1 MPTRA
6 EGLGLSVN
14 SPCTAEWDS
23 MAGNEQVRFC
33 THCEKSVHN
42 LSAMTRKDALRF
54 VRANAAGLCVRFY
67 SDPRGRTVHTNDG
80 PLYRITRRA
89 SRVAAGAFGA
99 AVALGATML
108 AQTPRGGQDAAA
120 VRLDTREGASMT
132 GTILGPS
139 GAVVAGASVFVYNT
153 KTGEAKTATT
163 DEGGVYRFESL
174 TPGPFTVMFSA
185 EGFERERVEK
195 VELHMGVEQRQDA
208 ILALPGMKPARIVET
223 AEEEEEQEA
232 DDGNAPRPTGE
243 GEVSKPAEA
252 SSSPEEITEAPL
264 ALEVETP
271 EQEGETRVETLV
283 VTTGAVMI
291 RIPENPLVKA
301 VFERDAR
308 AAKHLIALG
317 ADVNVLDKE
326 ADTTALMQ
334 AVSNNDAEM
343 VSALLSA
350 GADVNMKDGD
360 GDTALTR
367 LGGGATVAM
376 VRSLRAAGG
385 KVNHKNQYGST
396 PLINAAENDAPDVLK
411 ELIESGAKVNAK
423 TKPGRTALME
433 AVQYG
438 LIENVKV
445 LLNAGAD
452 VNVKDK
458 EGETALKLAKELA
471 TIYSEESGEG
481 EELSPSE
488 RAKRIKEAEESDET
502 KMSKK
507 LVALLVAYGA
517 IEE

>member
-1 MPTRA
+1 MPTPA
-6 EGLGLSVN
+6 EGLSLSVN

-23 MAGNEQVRFC
+23 MVGNEQVRFC

-54 VRANAAGLCVRFY
+54 VRANAAGVCVRFY
-67 SDPRGRTVHTNDG
+67 SGPRGRTVHTNDS

-99 AVALGATML
+99 AVALGATVL
-108 AQTPRGGQDAAA
+108 AQTPQGRQDAAA
-120 VRLDTREGASMT
+120 VRLDTREGASLT

-153 KTGEAKTATT
+153 KTGETKTAMT

-174 TPGPFTVMFSA
+174 TPGPFAVMFSA

-195 VELHMGVEQRQDA
+195 VELQMGVEQRQDA
-208 ILALPGMKPARIVET
+208 ILALPGTKPARIVET
-223 AEEEEEQEA
+223 AEEEEEEEA
-232 DDGNAPRPTGE
+232 DDGNASRPTRE
-243 GEVSKPAEA
+243 GEESKPAEA
-252 SSSPEEITEAPL
+252 EASPEEITEAPL
-264 ALEVETP
+264 SD
-271 EQEGETRVETLV
+271 EGGPRVETMV
-283 VTTGAVMI
+283 VTTGEVMI

-301 VFERDAR
+301 VFERNAR
-308 AAKHLIALG
+308 SAKNLIALG
-317 ADVNVLDKE
+317 ADVNVLDKG

-376 VRSLRAAGG
+376 VRALRAAGG

-396 PLINAAENDAPDVLK
+396 PLINAAENDAPEVLK

-458 EGETALKLAKELA
+458 EGETALTLAKELA
-471 TIYSEESGEG
+471 IVYSEESGEG
-481 EELSPSE
+481 EELSASE
-488 RAKRIKEAEESDET
+488 RAKKIKEAEESDET

-507 LVALLVAYGA
+507 IVALLVSYGA